1 MTTTSGSTSSARATT
16 TAQLLGGDRS
26 ALTIRR
32 QIANVVAIVL
42 TALFAGLAC
51 LFLLYFVFYILRLG
65 LQYINLNFFTQVP
78 APEGETGGGV
88 APAIEGS
95 LIMVGI
101 AALIGIP
108 LGMAV
113 GIFLSEYGRGRL
125 AAAIRFLV
133 DTLTGIPTIIFGLFA
148 WVLIDLPLQSLTG
161 LAGGAAL
168 SIIMIPTVARAT
180 EEVLRLVPKELR
192 EASIALGATESRTIL
207 RVVVPSAISGIV
219 TGVMLAI
226 ARVAGETAP
235 VLIAAGSS
243 QFFPRSLVAPVAS
256 LPVYVFNDTL
266 SSFQTEQS
274 EAFAGAL
281 VLLLLIILT
290 SLAVRW
296 ATGGFKPRSR

>member
-1 MTTTSGSTSSARATT
+1 MTMTSGAGSATKATT
-16 TAQLLGGDRS
+16 TAHVLGGDRS
-26 ALTIRR
+26 SLTIRR
-32 QIANVVAIVL
+32 QIANVVTIVVS
-42 TALFAGLAC
+42 TLFAALAI
-51 LFLLYFVFYILRLG
+51 LFLLYFVFYIVRLG
-65 LQYINLNFFTQVP
+65 LQYINLNFFTQAP
-78 APEGETGGGV
+78 APEGQTGGGV
-88 APAIEGS
+88 GPAIEGS

-113 GIFLSEYGRGRL
+113 GIYLSEYGRGRL
-125 AAAIRFLV
+125 ATVIRFLV

-148 WVLIDLPLQSLTG
+148 WVLIDLPLQALTG

-180 EEVLRLVPKELR
+180 EEVLKLVPKELR

-207 RVVVPSAISGIV
+207 RVVVPSAVSGIV

-235 VLIAAGSS
+235 ILIAAGSS
-243 QFFPRSLVAPVAS
+243 QFFPRSLNAPVAS

-266 SSFQTEQS
+266 SSFPTEQS

-281 VLLLLIILT
+281 VLLLLIVVT

-296 ATGGFKPRSR
+296 ATGGFKPRGR